1 MSPRLAAP
9 LVLLALAS
17 SLLGAEENL
26 HVSIT
31 TPEGLEPVF
40 GAVAFTAVVDPP
52 GEVARVEFLLN
63 GETVAVLDRPPFAV
77 SVDVG
82 WENVGHRFEV
92 RAVSR
97 SGERAASLVETPPIR
112 VDLELELELQQL
124 YVTVTDGELRV
135 PDLGRQEFEIVD
147 DGARQEMVT
156 FAGGEV
162 PLAAVVLL
170 DASASMAGRRLGLA
184 LRGAAALAGASRVD
198 DEVAVHL
205 FSDRLLYAS
214 PFVGAGTELPAALS
228 EVHAGGGTALFDQLY
243 LAVKQLESRQGR
255 RVVIM
260 LSDGLDSHS
269 VLRMREVAWFVR
281 RSRAMI
287 YWLRLDAAEKQPD
300 RFSSWKN
307 ADDYHRQWQL
317 LADTVAET
325 GGRVLDLKRIDEA
338 EGAVGQI
345 LAELRD
351 QYVLGYYPLSNR
363 NDGSWHKVR
372 VLVKRPGLR
381 VRTRGGYLDY

>member
-1 MSPRLAAP
+1 MRRRLAA
-9 LVLLALAS
+9 LALA
-17 SLLGAEENL
+17 LAPTFAGAEAL

-31 TPEGLEPVF
+31 SPEGLEPVF
-40 GAVAFTAVVDPP
+40 GEVSFAAVVDPVDR
-52 GEVARVEFLLN
+52 VARVEFVLD
-63 GETVAVLDRPPFAV
+63 GETVGALDRPPFEL

-92 RAVSR
+92 RAYGREGEQATSR
-97 SGERAASLVETPPIR
+97 VETPPIR
-112 VDLELELELQQL
+112 VDLELDLELQQL
-124 YVTVTDGELRV
+124 YVTVSDGEGRVRGLR
-135 PDLGRQEFEIVD
+135 REQFEIVD

-162 PLAAVVLL
+162 PLAAVVLV
-170 DASASMAGRRLGLA
+170 DASASMAGRRLRLA
-184 LRGAAALAGASRVD
+184 VRGAAAFAAASRAD

-214 PFVGAGTELPAALS
+214 PFVGDQTRLPAALG
-228 EVHAGGGTALFDQLY
+228 EVRAGGGTALFDHLY
-243 LAVKQLESRQGR
+243 LAVKQLEARQGR
-255 RVVIM
+255 RVVIV

-269 VLRMREVAWFVR
+269 VLRMREVAWLVR

-287 YWLRLDAAEKQPD
+287 YWLRLDAADEQPD

-307 ADDYHRQWQL
+307 AEEYHREWRL
-317 LADTVAET
+317 LGDIVAES
-325 GGRVLDLKRIDEA
+325 GGRILDLRRIDEA
-338 EGAVGQI
+338 EGAVREI
-345 LAELRD
+345 VAELRD
-351 QYVLGYYPLSNR
+351 QYVLGYYPLANR

-372 VLVKRPGLR
+372 VRVDRPGTR

>member
-1 MSPRLAAP
+1 MKQLAALL
-9 LVLLALAS
+9 LVLAPAALA
-17 SLLGAEENL
+17 AQEL
-26 HVSIT
+26 HVSIV

-40 GAVAFTAVVDPP
+40 GEVEFGASVFPP
-52 GEVARVEFLLN
+52 DEVTRVELLVD
-63 GETVAVLDRPPFAV
+63 GELVAELTQPPFHI

-82 WENVGHRFEV
+82 WENEEHRFEA
-92 RAVSR
+92 RAIGM
-97 SGERAASLVETPPIR
+97 SGRTATTVVVTPPVR
-112 VDLELELELQQL
+112 VDLELDVELQQL
-124 YVTVTDGELRV
+124 YVTVTDGESRV
-135 PDLGRQEFEIVD
+135 QGLTREEFQILD
-147 DGARQEMVT
+147 DGARHEMVT

-162 PLAAVVLL
+162 PLAAVVLV
-170 DASASMAGRRLGLA
+170 DASLSMTGRRLRLA
-184 LRGAAALAGASRVD
+184 VRGAEAFAAASRTN

-214 PFVGAGTELPAALS
+214 PFVGANSTLPATLA
-228 EVHAGGGTALFDQLY
+228 EVHAEGGTALFDHLY
-243 LAVKQLESRQGR
+243 LSVKQLESRQGR

-269 VLRMREVAWFVR
+269 VLRMREVAWLVR

-287 YWLRLDAAEKQPD
+287 YWLRLGATKEQPS

-307 ADDYHRQWQL
+307 DDDYRKQWRL
-317 LADTVAET
+317 LSEIVAES
-325 GGRVLDLKRIDEA
+325 GGRILDLKGVEQA
-338 EGAVGQI
+338 ESAVQEI
-345 LAELRD
+345 LAELRE

-372 VLVKRPGLR
+372 VRVGRPGLR